1 VIFGALLWCLF
12 ILHIYWFALMQ
23 MILLNFFVKGV
34 AEDTVNKNKSTVAD
48 GGVEIAKMKNH

>member
-1 VIFGALLWCLF
+1 
-12 ILHIYWFALMQ
+12 MQ

-34 AEDTVNKNKSTVAD
+34 AEDTVNKNKSAVAD